1 MLMRINTWLQP
12 RRWTVA
18 LVLTLFV
25 TLSAIYMPIALQ
37 QLAGVSV
44 TPTAYACGP
53 QGAGGC

>member
-1 MLMRINTWLQP
+1 MRINTWLQP

-25 TLSAIYMPIALQ
+25 TLSAIYTPIALQ